1 MPVQFSPTAACPV
14 PCTMYH
20 VCTLLPN
27 PSFVLTP
34 LPPLFALVPAPRV
47 PSFFFTPLSS
57 TSMRAAGRSVVNVPT
72 TLTQD
77 DTCRCSTTVLRVGGT
92 HETRAASPSVR

>member
-1 MPVQFSPTAACPV
+1 
-14 PCTMYH
+14 MYH
-20 VCTLLPN
+20 VSRCLVRES

-34 LPPLFALVPAPRV
+34 LSEFYKYARRGPQRRERAHYC
-47 PSFFFTPLSS
+47 
-57 TSMRAAGRSVVNVPT
+57 MRAAGRSVVNVPT
-72 TLTQD
+72 TLTQN